1 MNAIKQKKNFQISKK
16 KIDALT
22 NHRIPIYRW
31 PFLITLTQ
39 FEKTGSINKT
49 FISLEILNIKLE
61 TRSHDLLLFV
71 GGVCIPFNR
80 RNELNFKNQ
89 NANRETSILSMN
101 KLKDFSW
108 KKNDQDKSL

>member
-1 MNAIKQKKNFQISKK
+1 MPLLIIEFLFIA
-16 KIDALT
+16 DL
-22 NHRIPIYRW
+22 
-31 PFLITLTQ
+31 FLITLTQ

-108 KKNDQDKSL
+108 KKTTKIRVYKFIDS